1 MLIGFSSLKGFNLAF
16 SRGIIDRFNPFHLTA
31 DMSPPDS
38 SLTPHPPADMSPPD
52 SSPEPLTDP
61 LDYDAMEDKIDKLKV
76 KLQRLHN

>member
-1 MLIGFSSLKGFNLAF
+1 MFAVSLHVKNVFLQLCSIPTVNSFQLSF
-16 SRGIIDRFNPFHLTA
+16 WPRIIDRFNPFHLTA

-38 SLTPHPPADMSPPD
+38 S
-52 SSPEPLTDP
+52 PEPLADP

>member
-16 SRGIIDRFNPFHLTA
+16 SRGIIDRFNPFHLAA
-31 DMSPPDS
+31 DMSPPES
-38 SLTPHPPADMSPPD
+38 SS
-52 SSPEPLTDP
+52 EPLTDP